1 MPNSPY
7 PTRREGLKTFA
18 GAAAAAWL
26 QSSFAA
32 LAFPVPAEGET
43 PIPFLDEQPVSSE
56 RAMLDWSK
64 LDSWI
69 TPSEQFFSVAHYD
82 KPEIDPASYRLEI
95 GGLVK
100 QAKSFTLDEIKQRP
114 KRETIATLE
123 CAGNGVSV
131 KFMGA
136 IGNLRWL
143 GTSVRGLLRACGPLP
158 SATEVVFYGP
168 DQGTEKIRGDDYPQ
182 NFARSL
188 PVDEIEKNDVLLIYS
203 MNGEPL
209 NKDHGGPVRLCVP
222 GHYGVS
228 WVKWLSK
235 IELIDRRF
243 MGKFMG
249 RDYVT
254 IRGEEKDGK
263 TIWRETAVNRMRLK
277 SMVGRVLRRPDGSI
291 RITGAVWND
300 GVSPIKSVEV
310 KIDEGAWQVAT
321 LGEGQSN
328 RHAWTFW
335 EYVWANP
342 PAGEHTIVSRGIDL
356 SGHAQPSAG
365 DPEIRLKKTYWEATQ
380 QYPRKILL

>member
-7 PTRREGLKTFA
+7 STRREGLKTIA

-32 LAFPVPAEGET
+32 LAFPAPAEGET

-69 TPSEQFFSVAHYD
+69 TPSEQFFTVAHYD
-82 KPEIDPASYRLEI
+82 KPEIDPASYRLDV
-95 GGLVK
+95 GGLVR
-100 QAKSFTLDEIKQRP
+100 QAKSFTLEEIKQRP
-114 KRETIATLE
+114 KREAVATLE

-158 SATEVVFYGP
+158 AAPEVVCYGA
-168 DQGTEKIRGDDYPQ
+168 DQGTAKIRGDDYPH

-188 PVDEIEKNDVLLIYS
+188 PIAEIEKNDVLLIYS

-209 NKDHGGPVRLCVP
+209 NKDHGGPLRLGVP

-228 WVKWLSK
+228 WVKWLNK

-277 SMVGRVLRRPDGSI
+277 SMVGRVLRRPDGAI

-300 GVSPIKSVEV
+300 GVSPIKTVEV
-310 KIDEGAWQVAT
+310 RIDGGDWLRAS
-321 LGEGQSN
+321 LGEGRSN

-335 EYVWANP
+335 ECLWTSP
-342 PAGEHTIVSRGIDL
+342 QPGEHTIVSRGIDL
-356 SGHAQPSAG
+356 SGHTQPAAG

-380 QYPRKILL
+380 QVPRKIRV

>member
-1 MPNSPY
+1 MSDTSGPS
-7 PTRREGLKTFA
+7 RRDCLRI
-18 GAAAAAWL
+18 GAAATAAWL

-32 LAFPVPAEGET
+32 LAFPAPAEGET
-43 PIPFLDEQPVSSE
+43 PVPFLDEQPVSPE

-69 TPSEQFFSVAHYD
+69 TPSEQFFTVAHYD
-82 KPEIDPASYRLEI
+82 KPDIDPAAYRLEV

-100 QAKSFTLDEIKQRP
+100 QEKSFDLEEIKQRP
-114 KRETIATLE
+114 KREVVATLE
-123 CAGNGVSV
+123 CAGNGVSP

-143 GTSVRGLLRACGPLP
+143 GTSVRSLVRSCGPLP
-158 SATEVVFYGP
+158 AATEVVFHGA
-168 DQGTEKIRGDDYPQ
+168 DRGTEKIRGDEYPQ

-188 PVDEIEKNDVLLIYS
+188 PLADIENTDILLIHS

-209 NKDHGGPVRLCVP
+209 PKQHGGPVRLGVP

-228 WVKWLSK
+228 WVKWLVR
-235 IELIDRRF
+235 IELTDRRF
-243 MGKFMG
+243 MGRFMG

-254 IRGEEKDGK
+254 IRGEEKGGD

-300 GVSPIKSVEV
+300 GLTPIKAVEV
-310 KIDEGAWQVAT
+310 QIDEGGWRAAA

-328 RHAWTFW
+328 RYAWTFW
-335 EYVWANP
+335 EYVWTNP
-342 PAGEHTIVSRGIDL
+342 QPGEHTIVSRGIDA
-356 SGHAQPSAG
+356 SGYAQPAAG

-380 QYPRKILL
+380 QYSRKIRV